1 MGYDTQQHICNHGS
15 RTLVYSA
22 LIESCFW
29 SENALEPQINHKE
42 SNGVREVYTIKAK
55 HLDQRSLNAPVV
67 GLIIWMPMLKNIVR
81 PFDFSQK

>member
-1 MGYDTQQHICNHGS
+1 MGYDTQQDICNHGS
-15 RTLVYSA
+15 HALVYSA

-42 SNGVREVYTIKAK
+42 SNGVREVYTLKAK
-55 HLDQRSLNAPVV
+55 HLDQRRLMLHRWANYLDANAKH
-67 GLIIWMPMLKNIVR
+67 MVR